1 MVPVAPFSLINLAAG
16 AIRIRLGDFL
26 AGTVLGMAPGMAA
39 LTVFGDRIEA
49 LLRDPSPGR
58 IALLLLALG
67 LVVAVAYGTDR
78 WAARRRR
85 RREFLRRQREGWTPD
100 ETGGRGA

>member
-1 MVPVAPFSLINLAAG
+1 MVPVAPFTLINLAAG
-16 AIRIRLGDFL
+16 AIRIRLSDFL

-39 LTVFGDRIEA
+39 LTLFGDRIEA

-58 IALLLLALG
+58 IALLLMALG

-85 RREFLRRQREGWTPD
+85 RREFLRRQREGAVPG
-100 ETGGRGA
+100 ETGGRGR